1 MATAV
6 SSPRHRHRP
15 RAPDARPHQAR
26 RPMAP
31 SPTDDALARFSD
43 ALSLLAVAH
52 GSLAAKEI
60 AGTGDEEVALRHAL
74 EALRAVYIDLDR
86 PTSPGRHR

>member
-6 SSPRHRHRP
+6 VKPRHRHRP
-15 RAPDARPHQAR
+15 KRPDDRSGQAR
-26 RPMAP
+26 RASVSDP
-31 SPTDDALARFSD
+31 LAGFSD

-52 GSLAAKEI
+52 GSLAAKEL

-74 EALRAVYIDLDR
+74 EALRTVYSDLDP
-86 PTSPGRHR
+86 PTSPTRHR